1 MRKLVFILLFFLST
15 SIFAISKKGGDTR
28 STRVGFIQQNYT
40 GLDKQSFSGGSP
52 SYGAELSINS
62 GGRYFRYFFSTS
74 VVNSI
79 GSQNFISSGTTY
91 LSKYVYTAVV
101 PEIGVMFFPIS
112 KNDNGVSI
120 YVWGAG
126 GISYNNLTINS
137 VPTGSN
143 VKSKAQ
149 EFGSGYGAG
158 MGVELNI
165 YTSRGGKRM
174 IAYSEV
180 GFRDY
185 RASLAGLSAFEV
197 SGMTFSVG
205 FGF

>member
-1 MRKLVFILLFFLST
+1 MRKLVFILLFFAGT
-15 SIFAISKKGGDTR
+15 YVFAISKKGDTR
-28 STRVGFIQQNYT
+28 STKLGFIQQNYT
-40 GLDKQSFSGGSP
+40 GVDKLSFSGGSP
-52 SYGAELSINS
+52 AYGAELSINS
-62 GGRYFRYFFSTS
+62 GGQYIRYFFSTS
-74 VVNSI
+74 IVSSV
-79 GSQNFISSGTTY
+79 GSQNFINSGTTY

-101 PEIGVMFFPIS
+101 PEIGIMFFPIS
-112 KNDNGVSI
+112 RNDNGVSI

-137 VPTGSN
+137 VPTGLN

-165 YTSRGGKRM
+165 YTSRGGKKL

-185 RASLAGLSAFEV
+185 RASLAGLSAFEI
-197 SGMTFSVG
+197 SGMTFSLG